1 MECPVRAGQSR
12 SISAAGGSIGFK
24 WRNVQTMTER
34 TIRSMAKELAGV
46 FYDENRSEGF
56 RRTFPTLKA
65 YMRGQ
70 WHKPDGEVLITKPGW
85 VYHIDLARKVLASML
100 TKSSVSDVMKQRIY
114 DALLEENEK
123 AHSPQAQKALQR
135 INTVH

>member
-1 MECPVRAGQSR
+1 
-12 SISAAGGSIGFK
+12 
-24 WRNVQTMTER
+24 MTER

-85 VYHIDLARKVLASML
+85 VYHIDLARKVLVQML
-100 TKSSVSDVMKQRIY
+100 SQSDEKVSGIMKDRIY
-114 DALLEENEK
+114 DALLEEHEK
-123 AHSPQAQKALQR
+123 ATAEQARRVTQR
-135 INTVH
+135 IPIH